1 VRNIK
6 SKTNNNILPL
16 NQNHQSNIH
25 NVNNHPIQD
34 STKKKVNITS
44 SGILDGSKM
53 TQESQRLH
61 CNSSTKLP
69 SVSNKI
75 SLKKEME
82 KEKIQKA

>member
-1 VRNIK
+1 MRNIK

-16 NQNHQSNIH
+16 NQNNHQSNIH

-34 STKKKVNITS
+34 STKKKVSVMNGPIGAQS
-44 SGILDGSKM
+44 F
-53 TQESQRLH
+53 
-61 CNSSTKLP
+61 NKLP
-69 SVSNKI
+69 FVPNKI